1 MSHFE
6 HSELTK
12 SAEPSSGDLA
22 SQALLADSMPPF
34 KVAFKQ
40 EAKPLMLASNDA
52 GSGCSTRD
60 VPYSDDHHDDH
71 HDNPKPPVEQ
81 PPVKPVEAPSFSQQQ
96 SEQQAQQQEQQQ
108 RAEAAAHAQAQA
120 ANRNDI
126 ANSNNLANRVESN
139 NANTVGN
146 TSNVANKVDAASANT
161 NANNVNVTGGSTTY
175 RSYSNARGEALPG
188 NECQT
193 FAGRL
198 DGYFL
203 GSGGAIGFSNSDEA
217 CIKAKAV
224 KVNCDATVSMGVANE
239 HNSAAEQSWLKV
251 ANSAQQAEI
260 INHGIK
266 NAQKISDNVL
276 KKTAE
281 CATSGEVQESP
292 PPPAPAAAERRSE
305 VDTSNLV
312 TKQELRET
320 EQRQGL
326 KLDSAFKHSMQK

>member
-60 VPYSDDHHDDH
+60 VPYGDDH

-81 PPVKPVEAPSFSQQQ
+81 PPAKPVEAPSYSQQQ
-96 SEQQAQQQEQQQ
+96 SEQQAQQQAQQQEQQQ
-108 RAEAAAHAQAQA
+108 RAEAAAHAQA
-120 ANRNDI
+120 ANKNDI
-126 ANSNNLANRVESN
+126 ANSNNLANRVESS

-175 RSYSNARGEALPG
+175 RSYANARGEALPG

-251 ANSAQQAEI
+251 ANPTQQAEI

-276 KKTAE
+276 KKTSE

-292 PPPAPAAAERRSE
+292 PPPASERRSE

-312 TKQELRET
+312 TKEELREA